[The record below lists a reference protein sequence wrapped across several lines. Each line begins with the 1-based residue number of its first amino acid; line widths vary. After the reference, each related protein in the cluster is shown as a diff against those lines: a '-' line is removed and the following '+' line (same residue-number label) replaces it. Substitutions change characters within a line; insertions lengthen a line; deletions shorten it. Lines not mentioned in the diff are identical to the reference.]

1 MSRTVVF
8 AFCVLSATAIQQI
21 PERHSLYYV
30 YTAMSKPVAA
40 PGIFE
45 FVAMGLL
52 DDRQIDYYN
61 SRDKVK
67 VPKQDWMKERNT
79 KDYWN
84 KGTQSRRS
92 KEQWFKVNINI
103 LMERMKQNNSD
114 LHVLQWRHGCEIEP
128 QADGKP
134 KFMKGVDE
142 YSYDG
147 RDFLSFD
154 DSNLQW
160 VAPTSAAVPT
170 KQKWDGVPILNQYT
184 KGYLESECVDW
195 LSKFM
200 KYGEKELERFAK
212 DSAPRVYPLAKKTT
226 SPDKLLLI
234 CFATGFY
241 PKDIKLN
248 IKKDNITLTEADGVR
263 TGDVLPN
270 GDDTHQLRKSVEI
283 PESDKAEY
291 ECEVIHRSLEKPVIV
306 QWDKSRDVTPRFELI
321 AVFIVIGLI
330 LLAVPATIVLAV
342 RRRKKMAALSAPPN
356 VVGSTSFLKPGV
368 LKLSCTASGF
378 FPKNIKIV
386 FMKDNQPV
394 PSIASELQKLPNE
407 TYKLTNTLDI
417 PQSDLRSYEY
427 EVKHAE
433 LTAPITGEW
442 APAEAPDVLE
452 STYLTPG
459 KVELRCKA
467 TGFFPKNIEMSF
479 KKNNV
484 AVPTNLTG
492 PTRLPDGT
500 YELTKTIEIPEPELG
515 EYNYMVNHA
524 GLAQLTQL
532 ITGKFALPTA
542 PFVEVSEEYVDPGH
556 LQLKCTASGFFP
568 KNINVVIMKKN
579 EEVSTEARGPEQLP
593 DGTYTLTKT
602 LEIQHSD
609 LQEYEYNVT
618 HPVLTN
624 PISGTW
630 GSSQL
635 QDSGHGSDVS
645 LQGSADRTSLG
656 SNSSTE
662 AVPT

>member
-114 LHVLQWRHGCEIEP
+114 IHVLQWRHGCEIEP
-128 QADGKP
+128 WADGKP

-154 DSNLQW
+154 DSNSQW

-200 KYGEKELERFAK
+200 KYGEKELEMFAK
-212 DSAPRVYPLAKKTT
+212 DSAPRVYPLAKKTS
-226 SPDKLLLI
+226 SPDKLLLT

-241 PKDIKLN
+241 PKDILLN
-248 IKKDNITLTEADGVR
+248 IKKDKITLTEADGVQ

-270 GDDTHQLRKSVEI
+270 GDNTHQLRKSVEI
-283 PESDKAEY
+283 PESDRAEY

-306 QWDKSRDVTPRFELI
+306 KWDGSYATNQGQGILGIILGIIVVLI
-321 AVFIVIGLI
+321 IIGLI
-330 LLAVPATIVLAV
+330 VGIVIYK
-342 RRRKKMAALSAPPN
+342 RRIIGKYADAN
-356 VVGSTSFLKPGV
+356 G
-368 LKLSCTASGF
+368 
-378 FPKNIKIV
+378 
-386 FMKDNQPV
+386 
-394 PSIASELQKLPNE
+394 
-407 TYKLTNTLDI
+407 
-417 PQSDLRSYEY
+417 
-427 EVKHAE
+427 
-433 LTAPITGEW
+433 TGEN
-442 APAEAPDVLE
+442 AK
-452 STYLTPG
+452 TNG
-459 KVELRCKA
+459 
-467 TGFFPKNIEMSF
+467 TGHSSF
-479 KKNNV
+479 
-484 AVPTNLTG
+484 
-492 PTRLPDGT
+492 
-500 YELTKTIEIPEPELG
+500 
-515 EYNYMVNHA
+515 A
-524 GLAQLTQL
+524 GLDSA
-532 ITGKFALPTA
+532 GR
-542 PFVEVSEEYVDPGH
+542 DN
-556 LQLKCTASGFFP
+556 P
-568 KNINVVIMKKN
+568 KDQD
-579 EEVSTEARGPEQLP
+579 SA
-593 DGTYTLTKT
+593 
-602 LEIQHSD
+602 
-609 LQEYEYNVT
+609 
-618 HPVLTN
+618 
-624 PISGTW
+624 
-630 GSSQL
+630 SSQRST
-635 QDSGHGSDVS
+635 DSG
-645 LQGSADRTSLG
+645 QGSAGSDETSNPLLH
-656 SNSSTE
+656 NE
-662 AVPT
+662 ADNV